1 MKRLLIE
8 GGLPF
13 EAIDAASG
21 PEKTA
26 PPLGHPFKMHR
37 WWARRPLAMC
47 RAIVLGSLV
56 PDPGDDVNRREVFNA
71 ISAASRFKEVSPAR
85 VEPLRELIR
94 KAFPDR
100 RPKVLDCFAGGGA
113 IPLEALRLG
122 CDTTA
127 IDLNPVA
134 CLLERCILEFPQL
147 FGTPNAHGRNSLAAD
162 VERWGEWVRERA
174 RDLVADI
181 YPPSKNGAQPL
192 VWFWAR
198 TMPCV
203 NPACALDL
211 PLVTTWWLARDRHHV
226 WLEPHASE
234 GVVGLSLQSGE
245 GEPSVAPVMKASS
258 ATCPICGT
266 TASAATVRAWA
277 KVNNFGFR
285 LLAVLEERD
294 GGRHYRLPSQ
304 TDLVGASVAVRCLE
318 GVDDL
323 DDGTPAIPDEQLNPA
338 QYRKFGMLPYGI
350 SRFRDLFTP
359 RQLAAAV
366 ALCTAT
372 REAHAAMLS
381 EGMEP
386 ARARA
391 AAAYLGLLVD
401 RSVDNNS
408 AFSTWENKGEKI
420 RNTFARQSLAMT
432 WDFTEIAPFS
442 DGSGGWRNSME
453 SVVRA
458 IERCAE
464 TGVSP
469 ATVRRGNA
477 QSLNDITDGG
487 FDAVVVDPPYYDAV
501 QYADLSDF
509 FYVWLKRSVGHL
521 YPELLSAPLTPKAQE
536 VIENRADKK
545 SAAYISSDEFER
557 RLASSIAEM
566 RRVVRPDGV
575 VTIVFAH
582 TDSDAWERLLRGL
595 LQTGLVVSTSWPME
609 SEKRGRS
616 TANLSAVLGSSVVL
630 VCRPRTEARAGFYDA
645 VVREL
650 DTRIAERL
658 DEFEDLGLTGADYL
672 ISAIGPAFEVFG
684 KYSSVQRLDGER
696 VSVGE
701 LLTLARRTVARHA
714 MRRLLGSEALASVD
728 DITLLYLTWRWAY
741 GALKIPVDE
750 AQKLGKAFNI
760 EVDELGGI
768 DGLAETS
775 RESYSLRGP
784 DERKRIP
791 LGPVPSMV
799 DVLHLACQ
807 LHDSGRRREL
817 ADILASSGFAE
828 ETAFWAAARAIAESL
843 PDRNRERMMLVNLL
857 GGREQVVAAAR
868 DAQPSEALRLFDEAS
883 R

>member
-8 GGLPF
+8 EGLPF
-13 EAIDAASG
+13 ATIDAASG

-56 PDPGDDVNRREVFNA
+56 PDAGDDVSRREVFNA

-85 VEPLRELIR
+85 IEPLRELIR
-94 KAFPDR
+94 RAFPDR
-100 RPKVLDCFAGGGA
+100 SPKVLDCFAGGGA

-147 FGTPNAHGRNSLAAD
+147 FGTPNAHGRNSLAVD
-162 VERWGEWVRERA
+162 VERWGGWVRERA
-174 RDLVADI
+174 LNLVADL
-181 YPPSKNGAQPL
+181 YPPSDGARPL

-211 PLVTTWWLARDRHHV
+211 PLVTTWWLARERHHV
-226 WLEPHASE
+226 WLEPHAKE
-234 GVVGLSLQSGE
+234 GLIDLSLESGE
-245 GEPSVAPVMKASS
+245 GDPSAAPVMKASS
-258 ATCPICGT
+258 ATCPVCGA

-277 KVNNFGFR
+277 KENKFGLR
-285 LLAVLEERD
+285 LLAVLEESD
-294 GGRHYRLPSQ
+294 GGRRYRLP
-304 TDLVGASVAVRCLE
+304 TEGDLAWASAAGEWLE
-318 GVDDL
+318 DIDDL
-323 DDGTPAIPDEQLNPA
+323 GDGTPAIPDEPIDAA
-338 QYRKFGMLPYGI
+338 QARTMRMLIFGVDAY
-350 SRFRDLFTP
+350 RDLFTP
-359 RQLAAAV
+359 RQLAVAV
-366 ALCTAT
+366 ALCAAT
-372 REAHAAMLS
+372 REAHAAMLI
-381 EGMEP
+381 EGME
-386 ARARA
+386 ATRARA
-391 AAAYLGLLVD
+391 TAAYLGLLVD

-408 AFSTWENKGEKI
+408 AFATWENKGEKI

-432 WDFTEIAPFS
+432 WDFTEIDPFS
-442 DGSGGWRNSME
+442 DGSGGWTNSME
-453 SVVRA
+453 FVVRA

-464 TGVSP
+464 TGTAA

-477 QSLNDITDGG
+477 QSLDDIADGA
-487 FDAVVVDPPYYDAV
+487 FDAVIVDPPYYDAV

-509 FYVWLKRSVGHL
+509 YYVWLKRSIGHL
-521 YPELLSAPLTPKAQE
+521 YPELFSAPLTPKAHE

-545 SAAYISSDEFER
+545 SAAYISSEEFER
-557 RLASSIAEM
+557 RLASSISEM
-566 RRVVRPDGV
+566 RRVVKPDGV

-582 TDSDAWERLLRGL
+582 TDSDAWERLLRAL
-595 LQTGLVVSTSWPME
+595 LQAGLVVSTSWPME
-609 SEKRGRS
+609 SEKRGRT

-630 VCRPRTEARAGFYDA
+630 VCRPRTAARPGFYDA
-645 VVREL
+645 IVSEL

-658 DEFEDLGLTGADYL
+658 DEFEKLGLAGADYL

-684 KYSSVQRLDGER
+684 KYSSVQRLDGEE
-696 VSVGE
+696 VTVGE
-701 LLTLARRTVARHA
+701 LLALARRTVARHA
-714 MRRLLGSEALASVD
+714 MRRVLGSEALAAVD
-728 DITLLYLTWRWAY
+728 DVTLLYLTWRWAY
-741 GALKIPVDE
+741 GALRIPVDE
-750 AQKLGKAFNI
+750 AQKLGKAFHI
-760 EVDELGGI
+760 EVDELGGM

-775 RESYSLRGP
+775 RESYGLRGP
-784 DERKRIP
+784 DERKRIA

-799 DVLHLACQ
+799 DVLQLACQ

-817 ADILASSGFAE
+817 AELLASTGFAE

-843 PDRNRERMMLVNLL
+843 PDGNRERTMLVNLL

-868 DAQPSEALRLFDEAS
+868 QAQPSEAMRLFDEVS